1 MDITS
6 IIVIIVIALAV
17 GVVIGGL
24 TAFFKLLLSS
34 YKSLKQWKQ
43 KREVFENITPEEVIN
58 EEFSKRRNEIMQ
70 RPLYQPQSAYTQPS
84 IQEPIYNYQDDL
96 KRFNQANKEL
106 ENLTEKYNKGKMSY
120 LELKAKFESVQSQS
134 YYRRILKSNYG
145 KE

>member
-70 RPLYQPQSAYTQPS
+70 RAYTQPS